1 MSKNDSLGTVLHGI
15 LASEHLD
22 SSGERISIEGIDI
35 SSLEETGVV
44 NTEHKSDSTT
54 QIIGKIVEAV
64 KILKKEDCKN
74 KHHTYFWE
82 KAGKTPYLY
91 VKCVLFDKFGHTG
104 AIDCVAM
111 LKFDQALDTEKTKQ
125 LAGFSIEGSRLDKEG
140 NFIKKC
146 IARKAAFSLFPC
158 NKACIAEILE
168 PSVTDATKMISLADL
183 KAAFKKA
190 EEMETDLKKEE
201 DLKPKYHS
209 PLAFKLKSK
218 APKLKPSVGPTA
230 GEQKEGT
237 SVKPKNVL
245 PTTTTPLNQKL
256 KVGDRISSP
265 RPKARTG
272 RQIYNDPETWKAEV
286 DCMSNSRK
294 AILNKVKKSNSTA
307 NVKTKMMQ
315 SEDIDKSNSTASIKT
330 QMMMN
335 EDKAM
340 KRTEVLKNMSQ
351 EAYDLF
357 PKKEELLASIRKT
370 RPEADENEVMAFAKT
385 FAYVAL
391 KKQEI
396 AFAEMADESSF
407 NEDE

>member
-1 MSKNDSLGTVLHGI
+1 
-15 LASEHLD
+15 
-22 SSGERISIEGIDI
+22 
-35 SSLEETGVV
+35 
-44 NTEHKSDSTT
+44 
-54 QIIGKIVEAV
+54 
-64 KILKKEDCKN
+64 
-74 KHHTYFWE
+74 
-82 KAGKTPYLY
+82 
-91 VKCVLFDKFGHTG
+91 
-104 AIDCVAM
+104 M
-111 LKFDQALDTEKTKQ
+111 LKFDQALNTEKTKQ

-294 AILNKVKKSNSTA
+294 AILNKVKKGNTTDR
-307 NVKTKMMQ
+307 VKDQMML
-315 SEDIDKSNSTASIKT
+315 SEDMEKSRSDEGKSDKQKGLDRAKRNIRSLKEGGRKSGTSKTNKKGDDIRSGMSGIKGDKVTGKPREQKGVHLRSGTYEPFSDGPEEFGRKTYERKGIKPNLPKSEDMDKSNSTANIKT
-330 QMMMN
+330 QMMQS
-335 EDKAM
+335 EKTM
-340 KRTEVLKNMSQ
+340 KRKEILKSISQ
-351 EAYDLF
+351 EAFDLF
-357 PKKEELLASIRKT
+357 PHKEELLSSIRKT
-370 RPEADENEVMAFAKT
+370 MPEASENEVMAFAKT